1 MTDLYWSFRDEI
13 WYDPSVNQ
21 EVPTQL
27 WLQDGEEITPMGWKH
42 VPPLIQIIV
51 IRQNYGESTF
61 RFKYRSLS
69 ALRFLE
75 NNFICTIYE
84 YRKTFMEL
92 RPIFIFIFTFICCFQ
107 KYSNLNEARSVKKKN
122 SIEG

>member
-51 IRQNYGESTF
+51 IRQNYGESTV

-84 YRKTFMEL
+84 NRKTFMEL
-92 RPIFIFIFTFICCFQ
+92 RPIFISIFTFLYVAF
-107 KYSNLNEARSVKKKN
+107 KN
-122 SIEG
+122 IQIFMKLAA